1 MQELWLQKFLLSS
14 LCLPAW
20 GVSEEGCP
28 HGEELV
34 AVMGNT
40 LVQGVVQFSAPV
52 VAVKGRPVL
61 GLVKT
66 LGFKGTRQTRLFT
79 DGANIQRT
87 KYFCPEGKF
96 QPKTHKNM

>member
-1 MQELWLQKFLLSS
+1 
-14 LCLPAW
+14 
-20 GVSEEGCP
+20 
-28 HGEELV
+28 
-34 AVMGNT
+34 MGNT
-40 LVQGVVQFSAPV
+40 LVQGGVQFSAPV

-66 LGFKGTRQTRLFT
+66 LGFKGTRQTRLLT

-96 QPKTHKNM
+96 KPKTHKNNVTAFQSYLIFFFNVYLL